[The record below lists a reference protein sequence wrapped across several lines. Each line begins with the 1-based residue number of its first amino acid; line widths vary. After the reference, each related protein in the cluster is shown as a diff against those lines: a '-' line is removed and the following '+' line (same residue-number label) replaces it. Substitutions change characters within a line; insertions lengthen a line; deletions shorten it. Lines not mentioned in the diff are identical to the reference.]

1 MVQQPERFSRV
12 RRGGCAIAPR
22 RLATAVLLAAAFVP
36 ASLALAMQGAAP
48 STGAQTT
55 PSPSAA
61 GLEAGNEAGND
72 VGNEAGNPRT
82 QDNVVIILDAS
93 GSMREP
99 MKGGRRMDVAK
110 ASLLRVLERVP
121 STTNVGV
128 LVFSGRNAQ
137 GSWWLA
143 PLGPL
148 NLPRVRDEIARLQPN
163 GGTPLGEAMRVGAD
177 ALLAQR
183 TTQLGY
189 GTFRLLV
196 LTDGEAT
203 DKELVETHLPLILR
217 RGLRLDVIGLE
228 MKQNHS
234 LATRV
239 NSYRPAGSGDELAGA
254 IAQVFAEVGSA
265 GKDETDPELFAL
277 ASSLSPDGALSVL
290 TSLRDTS
297 NDPLLGAPQQAVD
310 AEPNGGSQGQPGTQS
325 STGSGTGSGS
335 GSGSGSTSGSSG
347 FGNLLRGLGIG
358 GLVCVGAGVMVL
370 WGLLSMAKAAGR
382 KKANAMQ
389 AKHMGRKGSNGW

>member
-1 MVQQPERFSRV
+1 MVQQPDRFSRV
-12 RRGGCAIAPR
+12 PRSGCMIAPPQ
-22 RLATAVLLAAAFVP
+22 LAAAVLLAAAFTP
-36 ASLALAMQGAAP
+36 APLALAMQGAAP
-48 STGAQTT
+48 STDAQTT
-55 PSPSAA
+55 AA
-61 GLEAGNEAGND
+61 ASDPGNNTGGEA
-72 VGNEAGNPRT
+72 GNEAGNPRT

-110 ASLLRVLERVP
+110 ASLLRVLESVP

-203 DKELVETHLPLILR
+203 DKDLVETHLPLILR

-277 ASSLSPDGALSVL
+277 ASSMSPDGALSVL

-297 NDPLLGAPQQAVD
+297 NDPLLGAPQQAVE
-310 AEPNGGSQGQPGTQS
+310 AEPGGSQGQPGTQS
-325 STGSGTGSGS
+325 SGGGSAAGTGSGS
-335 GSGSGSTSGSSG
+335 GSGPSG

-370 WGLLSMAKAAGR
+370 WGLLSMAKAASR
-382 KKANAMQ
+382 KKANAMS
-389 AKHMGRKGSNGW
+389 AKKKGRKGSNGW

>member
-1 MVQQPERFSRV
+1 MVQQPDRFSRV

-22 RLATAVLLAAAFVP
+22 RLATAVLLAAAFTP
-36 ASLALAMQGAAP
+36 AALALAMQGAAP
-48 STGAQTT
+48 GTDAQTT
-55 PSPSAA
+55 PAA
-61 GLEAGNEAGND
+61 SDA
-72 VGNEAGNPRT
+72 GNEAGNPRT

-110 ASLLRVLERVP
+110 ASLLRVLENVP
-121 STTNVGV
+121 PTTNVGV

-265 GKDETDPELFAL
+265 GKDETNPELFAL

-297 NDPLLGAPQQAVD
+297 NDPLLGAPQQAMD
-310 AEPNGGSQGQPGTQS
+310 AEQGSSSQGQPGTQS
-325 STGSGTGSGS
+325 SGGSAAGPGSGS
-335 GSGSGSTSGSSG
+335 STGSSG
-347 FGNLLRGLGIG
+347 VGNLLRGLGIG

-370 WGLLSMAKAAGR
+370 WGVLSMAKAASR
-382 KKANAMQ
+382 KQANATSG
-389 AKHMGRKGSNGW
+389 KKKGRKGSSGW